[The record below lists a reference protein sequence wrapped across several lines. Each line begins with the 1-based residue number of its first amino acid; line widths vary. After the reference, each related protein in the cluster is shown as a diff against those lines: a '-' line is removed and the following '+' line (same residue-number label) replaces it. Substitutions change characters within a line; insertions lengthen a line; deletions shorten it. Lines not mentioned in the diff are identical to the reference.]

1 MIRYPKEFSG
11 INDTEGQIYD
21 ENNEPILKAGIK
33 LPKSAQQWKAAK
45 HHFRETLPS
54 REISPNCLNENVE
67 QMNRSLYDY
76 LVGKFGKETTDA
88 PNLLSDTETKPKRIF
103 QGDSLS
109 PLLFVL
115 ALIPLTL
122 ILRDVKAGYDLR
134 EKVRINH
141 LLFMDDLKLYGK
153 NENQI
158 DTLVNTV
165 RVFSDDIR
173 MEFGIS
179 KCAILIMKRG
189 KIVKCDGIVMPGNEI
204 MKGLEEEGYK

>member
-1 MIRYPKEFSG
+1 MGR
-11 INDTEGQIYD
+11 
-21 ENNEPILKAGIK
+21 
-33 LPKSAQQWKAAK
+33 
-45 HHFRETLPS
+45 
-54 REISPNCLNENVE
+54 
-67 QMNRSLYDY
+67 
-76 LVGKFGKETTDA
+76 
-88 PNLLSDTETKPKRIF
+88 
-103 QGDSLS
+103 GDSL
-109 PLLFVL
+109 
-115 ALIPLTL
+115 ALVGNP
-122 ILRDVKAGYDLR
+122 LRDGVLD
-134 EKVRINH
+134 KVRINH

-204 MKGLEEEGYK
+204 MKGLEEEGYKYLGILEIDNVKHEEMKEKLKKEYIRRVRSILKSKLNGGNIIQAINARAVSIIRYGAGIISWRVDEL